1 MSVYLRLQPWTK
13 YFEKNHTKFPY
24 PLPPFP
30 LFNVAGEA
38 LLVYQSDLG
47 LMQHWLRGKRGKG
60 KIFWDNW
67 IFSYYFCP
75 WLYFPSP
82 LQIIFENF
90 LNSPPV
96 LINTSQKINFV
107 GFTIVISSTDFTIF
121 FLKTFTVTKKGK

>member
-1 MSVYLRLQPWTK
+1 MLTIKRLPCSLQLYTKWVVLRGIDNLLSVYLRLQPWTK

-60 KIFWDNW
+60 KIFLGQLN
-67 IFSYYFCP
+67 IF
-75 WLYFPSP
+75 L
-82 LQIIFENF
+82 LF
-90 LNSPPV
+90 LSMVV
-96 LINTSQKINFV
+96 LS
-107 GFTIVISSTDFTIF
+107 
-121 FLKTFTVTKKGK
+121 VTPTNHFWKLFKFASRPYQYLPKN